1 MNIYFDSKFIKNDEL
16 LFFIYL
22 IVILIMI
29 LITVYIGYKENK
41 KWDYMNYH
49 IIW

>member
-41 KWDYMNYH
+41 K
-49 IIW
+49 